1 MTTCLYCGYEKSEE
15 DFSQEHIIP
24 RAIGGNLIPNNPF
37 AIQNVCKR
45 CNSLA
50 GTFIDGP
57 FIKSWITQNYR
68 ADVIMRYA
76 DINSHPI
83 LPLRYMGVIRG
94 LQYGTKICELWL
106 GPTGD
111 TIYHFHEPYPEQ
123 EDVPPM
129 VGIPT
134 YARRNEI
141 DHGFALLFIRSNN
154 PDWHPTIVYSFIEH
168 FRKSVLYLG
177 NGSTPSGGTFV
188 DIPDELVEL
197 HEGLRRMAGQT
208 HELNTITGIHYG
220 DRFLAKI
227 ALGIG
232 SLLLGESFVT
242 SQSADLLRRFMWTKN
257 AEERS
262 EIPIHGTS
270 FFGERVGALTNIM
283 NWPGG
288 HLLHISQVENRLV
301 LYASFYDIQQ
311 ALITISYEPEQ
322 WSGILNEGLVY
333 VIAPG
338 LQKYVGPKNIGSFI
352 AHKFEP
358 DCPDQELSVLEAEM
372 SQYSRLPPF
381 DI

>member
-1 MTTCLYCGYEKSEE
+1 MRTCLYCGNEKGEE

-24 RAIGGNLIPNNPF
+24 RAIGGNLTPDNPF
-37 AIQNVCKR
+37 TIQNVCRK

-68 ADVIMRYA
+68 AEVIMKYA
-76 DINSHPI
+76 NISSRPI
-83 LPLRYMGVIRG
+83 LPLRYMGVIRE
-94 LQYGTKICELWL
+94 LQYESKICEFWL

-111 TIYHFHEPYPEQ
+111 SIYHFHDPYPE
-123 EDVPPM
+123 EADVPPM

-141 DHGFALLFIRSNN
+141 DNGFAFLFIRSNN
-154 PDWHPTIVYSFIEH
+154 PAWHPTIGCSFFEQ
-168 FRKSVLYLG
+168 FRKSTLYLG
-177 NGSTPSGGTFV
+177 NGPTPQGGAFS
-188 DIPDELVEL
+188 DIPDELAVL
-197 HEGLRRMAGQT
+197 HGRLQSMSGQT
-208 HELNTITGIHYG
+208 HNINTVFGVHYG

-232 SLLLGESFVT
+232 SLLLKESFIT
-242 SQSADLLRRFMWTKN
+242 SHSADLLRRFMWSKN
-257 AEERS
+257 AELRS
-262 EIPIHGTS
+262 EIPIPGSS
-270 FFGERVGALTNIM
+270 FFGEKIGTLNNIM

-288 HLLHISQVENRLV
+288 HLLHISQVANQLM
-301 LYASFYDIQQ
+301 LYVSFYDIQK
-311 ALITISYEPEQ
+311 AVIRISSEPEQ
-322 WSGILNEGLVY
+322 WDGVVNEGLIY

-352 AHKFEP
+352 AHKFESDCSDP
-358 DCPDQELSVLEAEM
+358 DLTELEAEM
-372 SQYSRLPPF
+372 GQYNQMPPF